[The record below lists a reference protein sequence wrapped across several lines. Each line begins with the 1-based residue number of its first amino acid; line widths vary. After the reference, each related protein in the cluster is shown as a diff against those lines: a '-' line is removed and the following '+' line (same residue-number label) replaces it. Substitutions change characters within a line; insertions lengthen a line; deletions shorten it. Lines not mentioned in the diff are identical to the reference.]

1 MYVKFWFNGDF
12 FVRNLDSGVE
22 LYQCHSLLHRN
33 SFFTLQNGA
42 LSFFFKNFFVLLYF
56 IYLFFCFFIKYLL
69 PLLIFS
75 MSKDFFHKLRAS
87 TFEFCQV
94 SDANSY

>member
-1 MYVKFWFNGDF
+1 MSNFGLTAASLFEILTPAWSSTSAI
-12 FVRNLDSGVE
+12 R
-22 LYQCHSLLHRN
+22 LYTGIL
-33 SFFTLQNGA
+33 FFTLQNGA

-56 IYLFFCFFIKYLL
+56 IYLFFCFFIKNLL
-69 PLLIFS
+69 PLLIFP

-94 SDANSY
+94 SDVNSY